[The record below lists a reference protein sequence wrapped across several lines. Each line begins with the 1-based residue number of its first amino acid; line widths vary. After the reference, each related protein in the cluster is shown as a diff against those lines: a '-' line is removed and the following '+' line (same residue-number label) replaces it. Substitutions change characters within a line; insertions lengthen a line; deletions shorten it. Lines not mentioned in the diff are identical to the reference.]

1 MLRLRLTQ
9 LPPHQIVPPMR
20 TVLVLL
26 LSLTALSACG
36 LRGELE
42 RPVPLWGDPPN
53 EGPNDPRTIKAEEE
67 RQAAE
72 RAEREKREAAEAA
85 ARAAQQPAAPPASP
99 TP

>member
-1 MLRLRLTQ
+1 
-9 LPPHQIVPPMR
+9 MR

-26 LSLTALSACG
+26 ASLTALSACG

-53 EGPNDPRTIKAEEE
+53 EGPNDPRTLKAEED
-67 RQAAE
+67 R
-72 RAEREKREAAEAA
+72 KAAEAA
-85 ARAAQQPAAPPASP
+85 AREERQRAEDAAKAQQPAAPAASP